1 MSDSP
6 QSIQKF
12 SELAAVI
19 LDKLTASDMEASFQ
33 FEDIA
38 LEGPGAQG
46 NPATWRL
53 NGRLTIRT
61 SSSRAEH
68 S

>member
-1 MSDSP
+1 MNDSP

-19 LDKLTASDMEASFQ
+19 LDKLTAADMEASFQ
-33 FEDIA
+33 FDDITMQ
-38 LEGPGAQG
+38 GPGAQG

-53 NGRLTIRT
+53 NGRLTIKT
-61 SSSRAEH
+61 SSSRSEH
-68 S
+68 F

>member
-1 MSDSP
+1 MPDST

-19 LDKLTASDMEASFQ
+19 LDKLTAADMEASFQ
-33 FEDIA
+33 FEDISVQ
-38 LEGPGAQG
+38 GPGAQG
-46 NPATWRL
+46 TPSTWRL
-53 NGRLTIRT
+53 NGRLTIKT